1 MTPDWLLV
9 ETLGAEPVVVTQG
22 QQTKNLVPITAFLRR
37 NQNLMA
43 IQSAIGETVR
53 SGQALTSI
61 TPKSDRVIRTEVVQ
75 MTDGRIHGVHVWI
88 GPTDVQPPERV
99 VPGPL
104 KWDLSNG
111 VATDTPESLFNSGL
125 DPNTEATHGRAFAE
139 DLPSRDLNPDE
150 ARVLTNIINPESG
163 QTYCNTWDVNDFQGN
178 PITVGFVARILQE
191 TDEQTGK
198 ELLICRAMN
207 WRSTREDTPA
217 PATNLAQAILNS
229 LAQPG
234 VHRAVVEMNHWTLLK
249 WLDDPCP
256 FFDWRAGEADNPVVH
271 PDEATEL
278 AIMATEFIGGPTAR
292 VLRLRANGG
301 GWTLVHVTTH
311 RVQVGANTFAAL
323 LSLRLPTDSERAE
336 AETQIAT
343 DLAQS

>member
-53 SGQALTSI
+53 GGQALTSI
-61 TPKSDRVIRTEVVQ
+61 TPKSHRVIRTEVVQ

-88 GPTDVQPPERV
+88 GPADMQPPQRII
-99 VPGPL
+99 PGPL
-104 KWDLSNG
+104 KWDLTNG
-111 VATDTPESLFNSGL
+111 VATDTPESLLNSGL
-125 DPNTEATHGRAFAE
+125 DPSTEATHGRAFAE
-139 DLPSRDLNPDE
+139 DLTGRELNPDE
-150 ARVLTNIINPESG
+150 ARVISTIINPQPG
-163 QTYCNTWDVNDFQGN
+163 QTYSNTWDVVDFRGN
-178 PITVGFVARILQE
+178 PITVGFAARILQE
-191 TDEQTGK
+191 TDDRTGK
-198 ELLICRAMN
+198 DVLICRAMN
-207 WRSTREDTPA
+207 WRSARDEGSTPS
-217 PATNLAQAILNS
+217 TNLAQAILDS

-234 VHRAVVEMNHWTLLK
+234 VHRAVVEINNWTLLK

-256 FFDWRAGEADNPVVH
+256 FFDWRAGDADNPVVH
-271 PDEATEL
+271 PDETAEL
-278 AIMATEFIGGPTAR
+278 AIMTTEFVTGPTAR

-311 RVQVGANTFAAL
+311 RVKVGENTYAGL
-323 LSLRLPTDSERAE
+323 LSLRLPTDNERVEAE
-336 AETQIAT
+336 ARIAT
-343 DLAQS
+343 GSGHN